1 MIREEV
7 FDMVTIDC
15 EYDRLRDLQQDEQF
29 DLKLWDL
36 EITPTEHPD
45 TAKVTPRS
53 LRGALAVL
61 RLMQEPERRPC
72 TGQI

>member
-15 EYDRLRDLQQDEQF
+15 EYKRLHDLQQNEQL

-36 EITPTEHPD
+36 DVAPTEHPEF
-45 TAKVTPRS
+45 ARITPRS

-61 RLMQEPERRPC
+61 LLLQEPERPS
-72 TGQI
+72 TGHS